1 MPNGFHGTAA
11 EWTRIEVPLQRLEE
25 TLARFADERDLQLTK
40 NTRNWPD
47 RRLEWDDAMNR
58 SIQIS
63 LVDDENPPTYALSI
77 YAWEDRAVGRYIK
90 GVTLV
95 EPALIEVLEKDLASV
110 LKDAA
115 ARLDK
120 WTPDDL
126 EYVGPL
132 P

>member
-1 MPNGFHGTAA
+1 MPNGFHGTGA
-11 EWTRIEVPLQRLEE
+11 EWDRIESPLHRLDD
-25 TLARFADERDLQLTK
+25 TLARFADERGLQLRK

-47 RRLEWDDAMNR
+47 RRLEWNDAMNR
-58 SIQIS
+58 SIQIR
-63 LVDDENPPTYALSI
+63 LVDDKIPPTYAVGI
-77 YAWEDRAVGRYIK
+77 YAWQDRAVGRYIK

-95 EPALIEVLEKDLASV
+95 ESAPIDVLEKNLGDV

-115 ARLDK
+115 SRLDG

-126 EYVGPL
+126 EYVGPV